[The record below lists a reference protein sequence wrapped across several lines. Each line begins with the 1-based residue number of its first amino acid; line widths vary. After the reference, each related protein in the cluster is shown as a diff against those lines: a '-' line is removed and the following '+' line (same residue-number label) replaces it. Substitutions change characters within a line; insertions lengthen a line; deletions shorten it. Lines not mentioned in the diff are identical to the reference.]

1 MAVPKVGALIGAAI
15 TAAASVAYNRCR
27 NCKEAKR
34 RNKRGRTKWELCK
47 MQSVRRVQTMTRHDQ
62 WGNVNRDT
70 ALHGGDKVE
79 RWKGGKEGGKLLLS
93 RLIFFPFQKT
103 SAQVSHTNKK
113 AVLRTWL
120 AARERVL
127 IHTPPPTTFQR
138 IDQTR
143 SKNVL
148 YHSGAEVSSVKEF
161 MFYRI

>member
-1 MAVPKVGALIGAAI
+1 MIGAAI

-93 RLIFFPFQKT
+93 RHIFFPFQKT

-127 IHTPPPTTFQR
+127 IHTPHNLPTNRPNKVKKCAIPFWSRGLFCKR
-138 IDQTR
+138 IY
-143 SKNVL
+143 VL
-148 YHSGAEVSSVKEF
+148 A
-161 MFYRI
+161 